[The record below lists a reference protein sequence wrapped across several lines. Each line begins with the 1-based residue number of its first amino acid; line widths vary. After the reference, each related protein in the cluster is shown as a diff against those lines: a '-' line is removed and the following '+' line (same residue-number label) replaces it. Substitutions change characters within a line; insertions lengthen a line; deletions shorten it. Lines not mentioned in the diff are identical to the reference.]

1 MISQKSRSSFHA
13 FVVTMSVMRPA
24 LFLAVMLAV
33 LDVVVTAQ
41 SNVRAVVYAGGFAA
55 PLNIVQDPTN
65 RSVQFVVEQ
74 AGRIRAIRAGAVVPG
89 EFLNLSN
96 TIRSG
101 GEQGLLGLAFAP
113 DYASSGRF
121 YVNFTNRDGHT
132 VIARFRRS
140 SDPFVADPASR
151 FDLKLGG
158 NPLVF
163 QPFAN
168 HNGGNLTFG
177 PDGFLYIGLGDGG
190 ASNDPA
196 HRAQNPGEFLG
207 KMLRIDVNVPDS
219 DNLGYRVPAD
229 NPFVSS
235 GPAGTRPEIWDFGL
249 RNPWR
254 YTFDDPTLGGTGAL
268 VIGDVGQD
276 QWEEVD
282 YEPPR
287 KGGRNYGW
295 RNREGAHNNVTAL
308 PPAFQ
313 PLIEPIHEY
322 DHRAGG
328 SITGGYIYRG
338 RALGAAFQGRY
349 FFGDF
354 ITGRLWSLALSI
366 DAAGEARAS
375 DVREMNAELG
385 VGPVSVSSFGVDAVG
400 ELFIVNYG
408 GTILRLVGAPMAPP
422 APTGLTIVR

>member
-1 MISQKSRSSFHA
+1 
-13 FVVTMSVMRPA
+13 MSVMRPA
-24 LFLAVMLAV
+24 LFLAVVMLAV

-408 GTILRLVGAPMAPP
+408 GTILRVVGAPMAPP

>member
-1 MISQKSRSSFHA
+1 
-13 FVVTMSVMRPA
+13 MSVMRPA
-24 LFLAVMLAV
+24 LFLAVVMLAV